1 MTKEKKDIEVESK
14 TATEAGIPVEK
25 SSLELLVEKMQEEMK
40 EVREQNKMLIEIANE
55 SRKDKWNEKNLK
67 NKIVSIVK
75 VSTLD
80 GKVITSWRN
89 VIDEV
94 FKLPTGLWTENQVNE
109 YEFEDGEKIMIPLV
123 EAVRKIEKV
132 EAEVLS
138 IAEDKEV
145 EGNDDT
151 LETTYLYK
159 VKTADGKE
167 IIISN
172 KFIN

>member
-1 MTKEKKDIEVESK
+1 MDEKLQKYIGKTIKEIHAPSYSS
-14 TATEAGIPVEK
+14 EANNGNMIT
-25 SSLELLVEKMQEEMK
+25 
-40 EVREQNKMLIEIANE
+40 
-55 SRKDKWNEKNLK
+55 D
-67 NKIVSIVK
+67 SI
-75 VSTLD
+75 SF
-80 GKVITSWRN
+80 I
-89 VIDEV
+89 
-94 FKLPTGLWTENQVNE
+94 
-109 YEFEDGEKIMIPLV
+109 FEDGEKIMIPLV

-138 IAEDKEV
+138 IAEDKEI

-151 LETTYLYK
+151 LETTYFYK

>member
-1 MTKEKKDIEVESK
+1 MKEEKKDIKDADVTNTTPKTSVE
-14 TATEAGIPVEK
+14 
-25 SSLELLVEKMQEEMK
+25 LVLEKMQKEMEEM
-40 EVREQNKMLIEIANE
+40 REQNKMLVEIANE

-75 VSTLD
+75 ISTID

-89 VIDEV
+89 VLDEV

-109 YEFEDGEKIMIPLV
+109 YVLEDGEKKMIPLV
-123 EAVRKIEKV
+123 EAVRKIVKV

-138 IAEDKEV
+138 IAEDKEI

-151 LETTYLYK
+151 VETTYLYK
-159 VKTADGKE
+159 VKTAEGKE